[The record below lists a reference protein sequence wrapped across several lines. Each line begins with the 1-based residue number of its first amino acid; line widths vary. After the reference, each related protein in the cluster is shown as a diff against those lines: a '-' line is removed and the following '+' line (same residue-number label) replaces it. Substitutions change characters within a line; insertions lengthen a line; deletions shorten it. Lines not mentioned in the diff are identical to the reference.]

1 MKSRIESRVDGNDVT
16 GERSQRKTE
25 PAKGKRYSPAQRKEI
40 LEYAQKHSVKEAA
53 KEFGPTETSIY
64 DWRRAIERRG
74 QQAGEGE
81 NADRPGEIVIEDPKQ
96 ERDQKILS
104 MWRQHPGYGPSQ
116 IRNMLKRD
124 GFSVSVGTVRDVME
138 RNGYLPPSLRR
149 KEHVGRYEAARPREL
164 YHLDFYHFHVH
175 KQKQC
180 VLFIEDDFSRFI
192 AGWAVVAVE
201 AADPVITCFEQAV
214 QRYGRPEGVMSDR
227 GTAFHSWRGLSRFE
241 ALLEEYEIN
250 YFLAKEAAVNGKVEA
265 LNASFQKEC
274 IEQVEFMDLT
284 DAARGIG
291 RWVEHYNHRRTH
303 HGLGGLLV
311 PADRFYGIAEQ
322 SLRRIEQGL
331 GAQTAE
337 LSSPDGRGLELFRV
351 LSRGGKPEVWL
362 MGEKILG

>member
-1 MKSRIESRVDGNDVT
+1 MKSRIESRVDGNDVA
-16 GERSQRKTE
+16 EQRSRRKIQ

-40 LEYAQKHSVKEAA
+40 LEYAQNHSVKEAA
-53 KEFGPTETSIY
+53 EKFSLSVTSIY
-64 DWRRAIERRG
+64 DWRRVIERRG
-74 QQAGEGE
+74 RQAGEGK
-81 NADRPGEIVIEDPKQ
+81 NADRPGEIIIDDPKQ
-96 ERDQKILS
+96 ARDQRILA

-124 GFSVSVGTVRDVME
+124 GFGVSVGTVRDVME
-138 RNGYLPPSLRR
+138 RNGYLPPSLKR

-192 AGWAVVAVE
+192 AGWTMVAVE
-201 AADPVITCFEQAV
+201 AADPVIRCFEQAV

-227 GTAFHSWRGLSRFE
+227 GTAFHSWRGLSRFQ
-241 ALLEEYEIN
+241 ALLEEYEVN
-250 YFLAKEAAVNGKVEA
+250 YFLAKQAAVNGKVEA

-274 IEQVEFMDLT
+274 IEQIEFADLS

-311 PADRFYGIAEQ
+311 PADRFYGIAKQ
-322 SLRRIEQGL
+322 TLRRIEQGL

-337 LSSPDGRGLELFRV
+337 LSSPDGRALELFRV
-351 LSRGGKPEVWL
+351 LSRGGKPELWL